1 MALPRAGPFHE
12 ALPLFESLAPTLED
26 LNLSSNDGL
35 SGRIP
40 GEIGQFTKL
49 TTLRLNDCGLEGA
62 CALSTPAAP
71 IEPRARAGPI
81 PPEIGNLTELEW
93 LSLRENKLTGARP
106 RRTRITGSLTFRR
119 RRRTGPVRNEAV
131 DAIELPGT

>member
-12 ALPLFESLAPTLED
+12 ALPLFESLAPTLEE
-26 LNLSSNDGL
+26 LNLNGNYGL
-35 SGRIP
+35 GGRIP

-49 TTLRLNDCGLEGA
+49 KSLHLDSCGLEGA

-81 PPEIGNLTELEW
+81 PPEIGNLTELWRLKLGYNE
-93 LSLRENKLTGARP
+93 LTGARDP
-106 RRTRITGSLTFRR
+106 CRKQVTGSLTLLSSPQDRSR
-119 RRRTGPVRNEAV
+119 PK
-131 DAIELPGT
+131 